1 MAIISIV
8 KNRRTLLLLAQVA
21 ISLVTARWAVEV
33 GIPYLALGPL
43 TWWQFA
49 LRWPQLM
56 AYGLLGSA
64 HPLAV
69 EFALIVLYSVMA
81 FLTLRYLIVNPILR
95 KRTT

>member
-1 MAIISIV
+1 
-8 KNRRTLLLLAQVA
+8 
-21 ISLVTARWAVEV
+21 
-33 GIPYLALGPL
+33 
-43 TWWQFA
+43 
-49 LRWPQLM
+49 M